1 MTAEEYRALL
11 DVDFNNVKIEDLT
24 DIRKIKIDKNQ
35 PQSKRQAQFLKQ
47 VGNPYMLRRGS
58 MMIKVSFANN
68 GLSMEQAFENL
79 LLNVFNFGITQGRNI
94 LGLKL
99 RQGLTRGR
107 VCKSELLYSEG
118 QNTECGQFKDRVIH
132 HYSSFI

>member
-47 VGNPYMLRRGS
+47 VGNPYMRSGAENYGCHR
-58 MMIKVSFANN
+58 K
-68 GLSMEQAFENL
+68 GL
-79 LLNVFNFGITQGRNI
+79 
-94 LGLKL
+94 
-99 RQGLTRGR
+99 
-107 VCKSELLYSEG
+107 
-118 QNTECGQFKDRVIH
+118 
-132 HYSSFI
+132 

>member
-24 DIRKIKIDKNQ
+24 DIRKIKIDKTQ

-79 LLNVFNFGITQGRNI
+79 LLNV
-94 LGLKL
+94 
-99 RQGLTRGR
+99 
-107 VCKSELLYSEG
+107 
-118 QNTECGQFKDRVIH
+118 
-132 HYSSFI
+132 